1 LSCHLHSH
9 AQLARTSEVYILH
22 LQYVNEGCKLRLVPT
37 FDGYI
42 LRNGLVESR
51 QECHMANSNQS
62 RTARQRTRQLDD
74 ALSSIQLPQR
84 PSSGWISALRKSL
97 GMGTTQLAKRMGI
110 TRPSLNQLE
119 ANEVSD
125 KITLA
130 SLRNAAHALGCD
142 LQYALVPRQ
151 SLSKMVADQ
160 AEYRALRKLGR
171 INQSQALEASAMA
184 TESLNKAVMDLAK
197 EIEINR
203 PADLWND

>member
-1 LSCHLHSH
+1 
-9 AQLARTSEVYILH
+9 
-22 LQYVNEGCKLRLVPT
+22 
-37 FDGYI
+37 
-42 LRNGLVESR
+42 
-51 QECHMANSNQS
+51 MANSNQS
-62 RTARQRTRQLDD
+62 RIARQRTRQLDA

-84 PSSGWISALRKSL
+84 PISGWISALRKSL

-119 ANEVSD
+119 TNEVSD

-130 SLRNAAHALGCD
+130 SLRNAADALGCD

-160 AEYRALRKLGR
+160 AKHRAHRKLGR
-171 INQSQALEASAMA
+171 INQSQALEASAMEA
-184 TESLNKAVMDLAK
+184 ESLNKAVMDMAK